1 MGMVPPKGYLAVGSS
16 MQKLPGGA
24 MAVLHSLQQPN
35 LTSVLQDEPDM
46 AGCATSDVRL
56 SLAPG
61 GLSGSP
67 SHAVKFCG
75 WMCVTCWYACLHGQ
89 TCLQLQKGLSELPD
103 RNIGVSLQP
112 TLTSTVASC
121 HTSCLLSCS

>member
-56 SLAPG
+56 SLCIPA
-61 GLSGSP
+61 
-67 SHAVKFCG
+67 
-75 WMCVTCWYACLHGQ
+75 
-89 TCLQLQKGLSELPD
+89 E
-103 RNIGVSLQP
+103 RSLQDS
-112 TLTSTVASC
+112 TSSQ
-121 HTSCLLSCS
+121 SS